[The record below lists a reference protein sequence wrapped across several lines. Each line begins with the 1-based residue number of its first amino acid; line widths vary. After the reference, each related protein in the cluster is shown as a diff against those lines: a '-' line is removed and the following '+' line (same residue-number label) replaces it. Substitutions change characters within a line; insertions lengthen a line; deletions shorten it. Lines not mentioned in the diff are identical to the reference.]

1 MTHGP
6 DAASRRAFHGVLANT
21 FIASLTT
28 NFLWFAL
35 TFWVYLETRSVLA
48 TSILGGSYM
57 LLVAVLGVPFG
68 SLVDRHHKKKVMSV
82 ATLFAAAAYA
92 LAFVF
97 YLVTPKSEL
106 LHVGGWA
113 FWTFI
118 LLILAGAIVENIR
131 GIALGTCVTL
141 LVPAGERD
149 KANGLV
155 GMVLGVGFGL
165 TSVFSGLAVGLL
177 GMTWVI
183 GISVVVT
190 GLAWLHLLT
199 VRMHEP
205 EIVHADG
212 VPKAV
217 DFAGAFKAVRAV
229 PGLVALLV
237 FNTFNNFLGGT
248 FMALMDPYGL
258 TLVSV
263 QVWGVLWGVLSF
275 GFILG
280 GAWVARFGLGSRP
293 VRALLHCNIVM
304 WLVSIGFTLRENIWL
319 MAGGILVY
327 MALIPI
333 VEAAEQTVLQRVV
346 PFAQQGRVFGLAQSV
361 EVSAAPISA
370 FLVGPLAEFVLIPWM
385 HSSAGQN
392 SLGWLLGEGE
402 SRGIALVF
410 VLAGVVGLVV
420 TVLALASPYYRTLSR
435 TYADAPEQPVAA
447 EVPPEG
453 AGPVDPRGRTTP

>member
-165 TSVFSGLAVGLL
+165 MSVFSGLAVGLL

-212 VPKAV
+212 VPKPV
-217 DFAGAFKAVRAV
+217 DFAGAWRAVRRV
-229 PGLVALLV
+229 PALIWLIA
-237 FNTFNNFLGGT
+237 FATINNLIGGV
-248 FMALMDPYGL
+248 FMALLDPYGL
-258 TLVSV
+258 SLMSV
-263 QVWGVLWGVLSF
+263 ETWGIVFGVVGF
-275 GFILG
+275 GFLIGGAVIGKWGLG
-280 GAWVARFGLGSRP
+280 GRP
-293 VRALLHCNIVM
+293 LRTLLVVNVIMWIIGGTFAIRESIV
-304 WLVSIGFTLRENIWL
+304 LLAV
-319 MAGGILVY
+319 GIFVY
-327 MALIPI
+327 MALIPFA
-333 VEAAEQTVLQRVV
+333 EAAEQTVLQRVV
-346 PFAQQGRVFGLAQSV
+346 PVTKQGRVFGFAKSI
-361 EVSAAPISA
+361 EVAAAPISS
-370 FLVGPLAEFVLIPWM
+370 FLIGPIAQFGLIPYMESPEGRAAW
-385 HSSAGQN
+385 
-392 SLGWLLGEGE
+392 GWLLGDGDA
-402 SRGIALVF
+402 RGIALVF
-410 VLAGVVGLVV
+410 VLSSIVGLVV
-420 TVLALASPYYRTLSR
+420 TIGALASRPYRTLSDA
-435 TYADAPEQPVAA
+435 YATASPTPAAPAPGDPL
-447 EVPPEG
+447 PP
-453 AGPVDPRGRTTP
+453 TTTVGS